1 MTRSPFRHLGS
12 VFWKRRPIHLTL
24 FLTRRC
30 NARCAFCFYRDG
42 AEPAARSPELTAE
55 EFGRL
60 AIGGGPLLWLALSGG
75 EIFLRDDLP
84 RLVALLERRT
94 KPAIILLPTNGLLP
108 ERIHAATEEI
118 LAACRRSTVVVK
130 LSLDGPPELHD
141 RLRGVPG
148 AFSRVMESHRLLRGL
163 AGRFPNFELGVNT
176 VYCAANGGAMAEVA
190 AIVRGMAGVRTHT
203 VSLVRGEVP
212 DPALA
217 AVDPAGYRAAAEA
230 LARGLREGDEPVYR
244 FRGARLKAAQDILQR
259 DLIQRTAA
267 RREQVIPCYAGRLNL
282 VLDETGGLYPCEN
295 FRLKMGNVREHGYD
309 LGATARSPAGRAVLD
324 GIRRRAC
331 WCTHECYLMTNIL
344 FNPRCYPALLREY
357 LRML

>member
-12 VFWKRRPIHLTL
+12 VLWKRRPIHLTL

-30 NARCAFCFYRDG
+30 NARCGFCFSRDRG
-42 AEPAARSPELTAE
+42 ERAPRAPELTAE
-55 EFGRL
+55 EIGRL
-60 AIGGGPLLWLALSGG
+60 AFGGGQLLWLALSGG

-84 RLVALLERRT
+84 QIVGLLERRT

-108 ERIHAATEEI
+108 ERIRAATEEI
-118 LAACRRSTVVVK
+118 LLACRRSTVVVK

-148 AFSRVMESHRLLRGL
+148 AFARVMESHRLLAGL

-176 VYCAANGGAMAEVA
+176 VYCAANQDAMPAVA
-190 AIVRGMAGVRTHT
+190 AIVQGMAGIRTHT

-217 AVDPAGYRAAAEA
+217 DVDPAGYRAAAEA
-230 LARGLREGDEPVYR
+230 LARGLRDGGQPVYR

-259 DLIQRTAA
+259 ELIQRTAA
-267 RREQVIPCYAGRLNL
+267 RREQVIPCLAGRLNL
-282 VLDETGGLYPCEN
+282 VLGETGELFPCEN
-295 FRLKMGNVREHGYD
+295 FRLRMGNVRDHGYD
-309 LGATARSPAGRAVLD
+309 LAATARSPAGRAVLE
-324 GIRRRAC
+324 GIRRRSC

-357 LRML
+357 LRLP